1 MSEQTKG
8 LWALIAACAT
18 WGVSGLFYKMLAAVP
33 PLEILAHRTLW
44 SLVFFGLVLL
54 ARGGLAD
61 LGRALSSRWVGVVA
75 IAAVVIS
82 LNWFGF
88 IWSVQ
93 NGHAMEASLG
103 YYIFPL
109 VAVGLGVAFLRERMT
124 PSQALAV
131 ALAAAAV
138 LWLTWS
144 VGRVP
149 WIALFLAGTFGI
161 YGLVKKRLPLTSTVS
176 VAAEVVLLA
185 PLALGFLLAEHFG
198 WGMAAR
204 PGAFGS
210 GLQTTLLLMFS
221 GVLTGLPL
229 MMFSYATQR
238 VRLST
243 VGLVQ
248 YLNPTLQFAV
258 ALFAFGEPLTH
269 AHAVAFPLIWAA
281 LAIYSVASLRR

>member
-258 ALFAFGEPLTH
+258 ALLAFGEPLTH

>member
-75 IAAVVIS
+75 LAAVVIS

-210 GLQTTLLLMFS
+210 GLQTTLMLMFS

-248 YLNPTLQFAV
+248 YLNPTLQFVV

>member
-54 ARGGLAD
+54 ARGGLAE

-109 VAVGLGVAFLRERMT
+109 VAVGLGVVFLRERMT

-248 YLNPTLQFAV
+248 YLNPTLQFVV
-258 ALFAFGEPLTH
+258 ALLAFGEPLTH

>member
-18 WGVSGLFYKMLAAVP
+18 WGVSGLFYKMLAALP

>member
-109 VAVGLGVAFLRERMT
+109 VAVGLGVVFLRERMT
-124 PSQALAV
+124 PAQALAV

-248 YLNPTLQFAV
+248 YLNPTLQFVV

>member
-54 ARGGLAD
+54 ARGGLAE

-210 GLQTTLLLMFS
+210 GLQTTLMLMFS

-248 YLNPTLQFAV
+248 YLNPTLQFVV
-258 ALFAFGEPLTH
+258 ALLAFGEPLTH

>member
-109 VAVGLGVAFLRERMT
+109 VAVGLGVVFLRERMT

-248 YLNPTLQFAV
+248 YLNPTLQFVV
-258 ALFAFGEPLTH
+258 ALLAFGEPLTH

>member
-248 YLNPTLQFAV
+248 YLNPTLQFVV
-258 ALFAFGEPLTH
+258 ALLAFGEPLTH